1 MSLTKNYN
9 RIENII
15 LILISII
22 FPWSIMFA
30 TPQLHTG
37 YWGQVEGMIVF
48 NHFFSAIIALL
59 ILKVGINNKDIRQYF
74 AHPIVLLP
82 IVIGLYS
89 IIASAFHRLPV
100 FSLYGSPQLGQG
112 AFGYFSLSLL
122 TVLYFYV
129 FKTNKIKLLF
139 FINLLLIVLVITIG
153 SFFPV
158 ITGIVISFFG
168 FNDWLA
174 LYFTAFIISVMH
186 LLETINLK
194 INKHTLAFILFLFL
208 GPLFWIIDNNS
219 SIALWAI
226 MSLVWLIWLLNFYNI
241 IKVKFLHQL
250 IFNPLFYTLIPI
262 LLSLIM
268 LMSSYIFWDGITD
281 QTNEITSN
289 VSWKDDALGRFI
301 GHLGTLT
308 ARGSIVRVLFEHL
321 DNFKALFFGYGWGSI
336 SDLLIKSFTPEVF
349 YQINTGNRVHFHT
362 HNELFEHIF
371 SIGFVGAFLY
381 IAYIYNIFKYAF
393 KTSMAISFLWL
404 LYFCIGAFWF
414 TWISSISIQAMLA
427 ALLLANSYK
436 NVRYV
441 FSDKIRALFNSI
453 YFYTFYMIFVS
464 MFLFYGAY
472 IGYYTA
478 VNHMDSFRPASL
490 IKNAEESKIT
500 GNCSIKVYDFGK
512 GGLQFSQKYNGYT
525 TYFKEQIINYGV
537 VNESDYMVLNWYL
550 CAADEI
556 IKANKASTE
565 LINVHVN
572 VLSTISILPG
582 KFGEQTRNN
591 TKIYMNLWEERLML
605 LMSLAPKRVD
615 QATPLIS
622 FYVKNAN
629 DQGVNRV
636 CNKIEKSGYYQ
647 AYCDLA
653 LGSILLKDGN
663 FDKGMKLI
671 NRANDNGVL
680 NSSDV
685 DKVTAE
691 TLRELLLI
699 YNKP

>member
-1 MSLTKNYN
+1 MYIFKVTRKLEDV
-9 RIENII
+9 IFI
-15 LILISII
+15 LIGML

-30 TPQLHTG
+30 TPQLNIG

-48 NHFFSAIIALL
+48 NHFVSAIIALL
-59 ILKVGINNKDIRQYF
+59 ILKVGINNKEIRQYF

-82 IVIGLYS
+82 TVIGLYS

-100 FSLYGSPQLGQG
+100 FSLYGSPHLGQG

-139 FINLLLIVLVITIG
+139 FINLFLIILVVTIG

-168 FNDWLA
+168 FNDWLG
-174 LYFTAFIISVMH
+174 LYFIAFIIYLTH
-186 LLETINLK
+186 LLEITNLK
-194 INKHTLAFILFLFL
+194 INKQILGFIFFLLL

-226 MSLVWLIWLLNFYNI
+226 MSLAWLIWLLNFYYK
-241 IKVKFLHQL
+241 IKIKFLHQA

-262 LLSLIM
+262 FISVIM
-268 LMSSYIFWDGITD
+268 ILSSYIFWDGKADMTNQITD
-281 QTNEITSN
+281 SKY
-289 VSWKDDALGRFI
+289 W
-301 GHLGTLT
+301 GHLGTLV

-393 KTSMAISFLWL
+393 KTSIAISFLWL
-404 LYFCIGAFWF
+404 LYFCLGAFWF
-414 TWISSISIQAMLA
+414 TWISSIGIQAMLA
-427 ALLLANSYK
+427 AILLTNCYK
-436 NVRYV
+436 NPRYV

-478 VNHMDSFRPASL
+478 VNHMDSFSSASL

-500 GNCSIKVYDFGK
+500 GNCSKKVYDFGK
-512 GGLQFSQKYNGYT
+512 GGLQFSQKYNGYN
-525 TYFKEQIINYGV
+525 TYFKEQVMNYGV

-556 IKANKASTE
+556 IKANKASIE

-582 KFGEQTRNN
+582 KLGEQTRNN

-605 LMSLAPKRVD
+605 LMSLAPKRVN

-622 FYVKNAN
+622 YYLNNKNDAGVKRICSYFDDARPY
-629 DQGVNRV
+629 QGF
-636 CNKIEKSGYYQ
+636 
-647 AYCDLA
+647 CDLA
-653 LGSILLKDGN
+653 LGSILIKEGN
-663 FDKGMKLI
+663 FNKGMYLI
-671 NRANDNGVL
+671 KKANENGVL
-680 NSSDV
+680 DSKDV
-685 DKVTAE
+685 DADTAKY
-691 TLRELLLI
+691 LKSI
-699 YNKP
+699 IMKHN

>member
-1 MSLTKNYN
+1 MYIFKVTRKLEDV
-9 RIENII
+9 IFI
-15 LILISII
+15 LIGML

-30 TPQLHTG
+30 TPQLNIG

-48 NHFFSAIIALL
+48 NHFVSAIIALL
-59 ILKVGINNKDIRQYF
+59 ILKVGINNKEIRQYF

-82 IVIGLYS
+82 TVIGLYS

-139 FINLLLIVLVITIG
+139 FINLFLIILVVTIG

-168 FNDWLA
+168 FNDWLG
-174 LYFTAFIISVMH
+174 LYFTAFIIYLTH
-186 LLETINLK
+186 LLEITNLK
-194 INKHTLAFILFLFL
+194 INKHILAFIFFLFL

-226 MSLVWLIWLLNFYNI
+226 ISLAWLIWLLNFYYP
-241 IKVKFLHQL
+241 IKIRFLHQA

-262 LLSLIM
+262 FISVIM
-268 LMSSYIFWDGITD
+268 ILSSYIFWDGKADMTNQITD
-281 QTNEITSN
+281 SKY
-289 VSWKDDALGRFI
+289 W
-301 GHLGTLT
+301 GHLGTLV

-321 DNFKALFFGYGWGSI
+321 DNLKALLFGYGWGSI

-393 KTSMAISFLWL
+393 KTSIAISFLWL

-414 TWISSISIQAMLA
+414 TWISSIGIQAMLA
-427 ALLLANSYK
+427 AILLTNCYK
-436 NVRYV
+436 NPRYV

-478 VNHMDSFRPASL
+478 VNHMDSFRSASL

-500 GNCSIKVYDFGK
+500 GNCSKKVYDFGK
-512 GGLQFSQKYNGYT
+512 GGLQFSQKYNGYN
-525 TYFKEQIINYGV
+525 TYFKEQIMNYGV

-556 IKANKASTE
+556 IKTNKASIE

-572 VLSTISILPG
+572 VLSTISVLPG
-582 KFGEQTRNN
+582 KLGEQTRNN
-591 TKIYMNLWEERLML
+591 TNKYMNLWEERLMQ

-622 FYVKNAN
+622 YYLNNKNDTGVKRICSYFDDARTY
-629 DQGVNRV
+629 QGF
-636 CNKIEKSGYYQ
+636 
-647 AYCDLA
+647 CDLA
-653 LGSILLKDGN
+653 LGAILIKEGN
-663 FDKGMKLI
+663 FNKGMYLI
-671 NRANDNGVL
+671 KKANENGVL
-680 NSSDV
+680 DSKYV
-685 DKVTAE
+685 DADTAKYLKSIIM
-691 TLRELLLI
+691 THD
-699 YNKP
+699 